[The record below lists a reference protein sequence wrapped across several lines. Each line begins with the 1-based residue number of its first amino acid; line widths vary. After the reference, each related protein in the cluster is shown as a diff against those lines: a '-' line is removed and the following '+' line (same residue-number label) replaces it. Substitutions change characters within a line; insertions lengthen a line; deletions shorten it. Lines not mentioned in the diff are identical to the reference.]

1 MKNNGKVEIK
11 ENTTVLTVA
20 DLKVGTVFRLPN
32 VTFLSAELQLA
43 DVLFM
48 LTKNFSND
56 KLIVVRLDGY
66 YFDLENDCPSWLN
79 EEVEIVDIE

>member
-1 MKNNGKVEIK
+1 MVKSKP
-11 ENTTVLTVA
+11 LTLA
-20 DLKVGTVFRLPN
+20 DLEVGTVFRLPN
-32 VTFLSAELQLA
+32 ITFLSAELQLG

-48 LTKNFSND
+48 LAKNSSND

-66 YFDLENDCPSWLN
+66 YFDLENECSSWLN